1 LPRRGTFALVI
12 AGGPTLPP
20 SREKREEN
28 GKEHPLYD
36 LSVFPHLSELDVEI
50 VEWSRQ
56 PTSHYTIRMAT
67 DLVELLRKLVEDG
80 VSGIVVSSG
89 TDLLEEVAY
98 LTDLLWVYPQPV
110 VFTGALVQW
119 ENLGSDAAVNLYQSF
134 LAATSESVWGLG
146 VVVCMQDQIFSASE
160 VTRDV
165 SHRRDAFAAPGRGP
179 IGEITGE
186 QVLVNR
192 RPTRPTAL
200 GESVIPAREVE
211 LITASLGS
219 GDRLLA
225 CLSQASDLDGL
236 VIAGFGMGNVPP
248 SWLPH
253 LKSLVRREIPLVVTS
268 RCNQGRV
275 VKNRSYEGSAAKLVE
290 MGALDGGALRPQQA
304 RLRLAV
310 GLGAGLT
317 GKDLQRYLL
326 EG

>member
-12 AGGPTLPP
+12 AGGPALPSSP
-20 SREKREEN
+20 KKGEEN
-28 GKEHPLYD
+28 GKEHPLCD
-36 LSVFPHLSELDVEI
+36 LSIFPDLRELDVEL

-98 LTDLLWVYPQPV
+98 LTDLLWVYPQPL

-119 ENLGSDAAVNLYQSF
+119 ENLGSDAPVNLYQSF
-134 LAATSESVWGLG
+134 LAATSEAVWGLG

-179 IGEITGE
+179 IGEIVGE
-186 QVLVNR
+186 RLLINR

-225 CLSQASDLDGL
+225 CLSQTSDLDGL

-253 LKSLVRREIPLVVTS
+253 LKNLVRKEIPVVITS

-275 VKNRSYEGSAAKLVE
+275 VKNRSYEGSATRLME
-290 MGALDGGALRPQQA
+290 MGVLDGGALRPQQA

-310 GLGAGLT
+310 GLGAGLA
-317 GKDLQRYLL
+317 GEDLQRYLL